1 VSKEI
6 KVGLLVVVTLVVAI
20 FGYQFLRRSSFSGNV
35 YYAIYDDVSGLYT
48 TDPIFVSGY
57 RVGKVG
63 EIQMLPNS
71 NGKIVVEL
79 ILDDNIQ
86 IPANSTAKLGSDLL
100 GEASITLDFEKSE
113 GFYTPGDT
121 IKSFKDPGMIGE
133 TMEKVEPLFNDLSK
147 VLSKLDTT
155 LLKINSLFPEEG
167 DEEAQ
172 ASLYE
177 TVNLVNGQ
185 LTSLTETTDRVNAFL
200 GRNTK
205 NLTAIL
211 DDVSEVTG
219 EMADN
224 SESVGNML
232 ADLETITGK
241 VADSDIET
249 TVEEL
254 NGTLSQL
261 ETLLN
266 AVNNGDG
273 TVAKLV
279 NDPVTYQKLE
289 AILNSM
295 DALLVDFKANPS
307 RYVSISLIE
316 RKNK

>member
-1 VSKEI
+1 MKKEI
-6 KVGLLVVVTLVVAI
+6 KVGLLVVVTLVIAI

-35 YYAIYDDVSGLYT
+35 YYAVYDDVAGLYT

-63 EIQMLPNS
+63 KIQMLPNTE
-71 NGKIVVEL
+71 GLILVEL

-86 IPANSTAKLGSDLL
+86 IPENSTAKLGSDLL

-113 GFYTPGDT
+113 GFYSPGDT
-121 IKSFKDPGMIGE
+121 LKSFKDPGMLGE
-133 TMEKVEPLFNDLSK
+133 TMNKVEPLFDDLGK

-155 LLKINSLFPEEG
+155 LIKINSMFPEKG
-167 DEEAQ
+167 EESQ

-200 GRNTK
+200 SRNTK
-205 NLTAIL
+205 SMTAIL
-211 DDVSEVTG
+211 DDVSKVTD

-224 SESVGNML
+224 SESVGNMM

-249 TVEEL
+249 TIDEL

-261 ETLLN
+261 EVLLD

-279 NDPVTYQKLE
+279 NDPVTYEKLE